1 MHIVIIPSEFYVP
14 DFKPTAGIF
23 QQDHARLFRE
33 KGHQVGVLSLKPRFT
48 LFEFLRAL
56 VGKTNVRTNVSR
68 IELLTIFF
76 RTILLP
82 KSRLMKEELIENV
95 PVFRYSGSYGLI
107 WYDNSELISSFWTK
121 CEKVALAAYIDKYG
135 TPDIIHAYN
144 AMYAGNAILNNSTIF
159 QIPFVLTEG
168 SSEHLMRRMT
178 KSAKLI
184 AKKSFEKTNFTT
196 SVSPFVGRQL
206 EKLYD
211 LEENKFKWL
220 PNMMDI
226 QFEKIK
232 IKNEGQ
238 NQKFTFLNVANLI
251 PLKGQKELIHAF
263 AKTFKGDKNVQ
274 LRIVGKGVLLDE
286 LKGLSI
292 SLNVAEQLTFCGF
305 LNRNEV
311 LNEMIQCDIFVFPS
325 HYETFGVVL
334 IEAAAV
340 GKPFIASNCGGPN
353 CIVNKDNGMLVE
365 PKNIDDLGN
374 AMKYMK
380 SNIQDYNPH
389 IIKQDIVR
397 RFGKEAFYRNVMKE
411 YEVCIH
417 DYHYRLRSRE
427 H

>member
-1 MHIVIIPSEFYVP
+1 VHILIVPSEFYVP

-33 KGHQVGVLSLKPRFT
+33 KGHQVGVLSVKPRFT

-56 VGKTNVRTNVSR
+56 VGKTNARTNVSR

-76 RTILLP
+76 RTVLLP

-95 PVFRYSGSYGLI
+95 PVFRYCGSYGLI
-107 WYDNSELISSFWTK
+107 WYSNSLKMNNYWIKIMTE
-121 CEKVALAAYIDKYG
+121 AYGQYSKKYG
-135 TPDIIHAYN
+135 KPDIIHAHN
-144 AMYAGNAILNNSTIF
+144 ALYAGSAVLSLVEKHAIAF
-159 QIPFVLTEG
+159 MLTER
-168 SSEHLMRRMT
+168 SSEHVMRRMT
-178 KSAKLI
+178 EGAKQL
-184 AKKSFEKTNFTT
+184 AKETFAKTICLNA
-196 SVSPFVGRQL
+196 VSPFLGKQM
-206 EKLYD
+206 EEIYD
-211 LEENKFKWL
+211 LKKNKFKWL
-220 PNMMDI
+220 PNMMDR

-238 NQKFTFLNVANLI
+238 NRKFTFLNVANLI

-263 AKTFKGDKNVQ
+263 AKTFRGDENVQ
-274 LRIVGKGVLLDE
+274 LRIAGRGVLLDE
-286 LKGLSI
+286 LKELSI
-292 SLNVAEQLTFCGF
+292 SLKVSKQLTFCGF
-305 LNRNEV
+305 LNRSEV
-311 LNEMIQCDIFVFPS
+311 LKEMIQCDIFVFPS

-340 GKPFIASNCGGPN
+340 GKPLIASNCGGPN
-353 CIVNKDNGMLVE
+353 SIVNKANGMLVE

-380 SNIQDYNPH
+380 SNIQDYNSH

-417 DYHYRLRSRE
+417 DKHS
-427 H
+427 